1 MQQYTNELTAEMLAA
16 FDQSPFTAEQLAGMD
31 EETRNLISERNA
43 YNLAHPVTA
52 AYLVAT
58 EGSLTR
64 DGGTVFSEYN
74 GQQIENEGGV
84 LLNVSLV
91 GDEVRYPDGTTAKII
106 TGVGNTSG
114 DSAALVGSSLDN
126 GDEII
131 SSAQGSVRRAV
142 RAGETLPADF
152 LK

>member
-1 MQQYTNELTAEMLAA
+1 MQQYTNELTPEMLVA
-16 FDQSPFTAEQLAGMD
+16 FDQSPFTTEQLAKMD
-31 EETRNLISERNA
+31 EGSQALIAERIA
-43 YNLAHPVTA
+43 YNLTHPVTA
-52 AYLVAT
+52 AYLIAT

-74 GQQIENEGGV
+74 GQQIETECGKR
-84 LLNVSLV
+84 LNVSRV
-91 GDEVRYPDGTTAKII
+91 GDEVRYPDGTTAKIN

-114 DSAALVGSSLDN
+114 DSAALVGSSLNN

-131 SSAQGSVRRAV
+131 SSPQGSVRRVV
-142 RAGETLPADF
+142 RAGESLPENF

>member
-1 MQQYTNELTAEMLAA
+1 MKQYTNELTAEMLASFA
-16 FDQSPFTAEQLAGMD
+16 QSPFTAEQLAKMD
-31 EETRNLISERNA
+31 EGSQALIAERNA

-52 AYLVAT
+52 AYLIAT

-74 GQQIENEGGV
+74 GQQIEIEDGTR
-84 LLNVSLV
+84 LNVSLV
-91 GDEVRYPDGTTAKII
+91 GDEVRYPDGTTAKIS
-106 TGVGNTSG
+106 TGIGNTSG
-114 DSAALVGSSLDN
+114 DSAALVGSLLDN

-131 SSAQGSVRRAV
+131 SSPQGSIRRAV
-142 RAGETLPADF
+142 RAGESLPENF

>member
-1 MQQYTNELTAEMLAA
+1 MKQHTNELTAEMMAA
-16 FDQSPFTAEQLAGMD
+16 FDQSPFTVEQLAKMD
-31 EETRNLISERNA
+31 EGSQALIAETNA

-74 GQQIENEGGV
+74 GQQIELENGTLV
-84 LLNVSLV
+84 NVSIV

-106 TGVGNTSG
+106 TGVGNTTCKF
-114 DSAALVGSSLDN
+114 AALVGSSLDN

-131 SSAQGSVRRAV
+131 SSPQGRVRRAV
-142 RAGETLPADF
+142 RAGESLPENF

>member
-1 MQQYTNELTAEMLAA
+1 MKQCTNELTAEMLAA
-16 FDQSPFTAEQLAGMD
+16 FDPSPFTAEQLAEMN
-31 EETRNLISERNA
+31 EEARGLITERNA

-74 GQQIENEGGV
+74 GQQIEIEEGV
-84 LLNVSLV
+84 RLNISLV
-91 GDEVRYPDGTTAKII
+91 GDEVRYPDGTTAKIS
-106 TGVGNTSG
+106 TGVGNISG

-131 SSAQGSVRRAV
+131 SSPQGSIRRAV
-142 RAGETLPADF
+142 RAGESLPESF